1 MSLLVYNVNT
11 LSLSVKVL
19 RDASQFG
26 INTHIVRDAGRT
38 QIAPG
43 SETVLCIGPGT
54 VSSLLLLIIIIIK

>member
-1 MSLLVYNVNT
+1 MYDVNI

-54 VSSLLLLIIIIIK
+54 VSSLLLIIIIIIK

>member
-54 VSSLLLLIIIIIK
+54 VSSLLLIIIIK

>member
-1 MSLLVYNVNT
+1 M
-11 LSLSVKVL
+11 L

-54 VSSLLLLIIIIIK
+54 VSSLLLIIIIIIK